1 MPKKEVSKKNNV
13 LCKLLTIIG
22 IISMVGISFSK
33 NLPTT
38 ALILV
43 IALAVIFTIS
53 QNMDKPKDK

>member
-13 LCKLLTIIG
+13 LCTLLTIIG

-43 IALAVIFTIS
+43 ISLVVIFTIS

>member
-1 MPKKEVSKKNNV
+1 MSKKEVSKKNNA
-13 LCKLLTIIG
+13 LCTLLTIIG
-22 IISMVGISFSK
+22 IISMVGIAFSK

-43 IALAVIFTIS
+43 ISLAVIFTIS

>member
-1 MPKKEVSKKNNV
+1 MSKKEVSKKNNV
-13 LCKLLTIIG
+13 LCTLLTIIG

-43 IALAVIFTIS
+43 ISLAVIFTIS

>member
-1 MPKKEVSKKNNV
+1 MPKKEVSKKNNA
-13 LCKLLTIIG
+13 LCALLTIIG

-43 IALAVIFTIS
+43 ISLAVIFTIS